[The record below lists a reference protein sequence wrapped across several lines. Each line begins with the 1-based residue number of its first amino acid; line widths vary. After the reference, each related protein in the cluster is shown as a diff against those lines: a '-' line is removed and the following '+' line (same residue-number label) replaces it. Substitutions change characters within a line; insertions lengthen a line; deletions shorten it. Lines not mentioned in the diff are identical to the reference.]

1 MTFAGWTAD
10 TDAVWFADASAASTT
25 FSMPAAPVTVT
36 AQYTQ
41 DQDILIDTPEETS
54 GEEPQTETPQS
65 ENQEENGSGDPILP
79 PALYEVTVE
88 NGQGGGS
95 YEAGA
100 TVTVWRI
107 THRKAWSLP
116 AGPRRKIFS

>member
-1 MTFAGWTAD
+1 MTVVNGQGSGSYYPGDEVTITADSQEGMTFAGWTAD

-54 GEEPQTETPQS
+54 GEEPQTETS
-65 ENQEENGSGDPILP
+65 RVKI
-79 PALYEVTVE
+79 
-88 NGQGGGS
+88 
-95 YEAGA
+95 
-100 TVTVWRI
+100 
-107 THRKAWSLP
+107 RKKTAAVIPFFL
-116 AGPRRKIFS
+116 RRFMR